1 MYTAFKSERY
11 EGSQMMKAPKLKGF
25 LGVEHIPEKE
35 ITLSAFLDTIEQGV
49 HVAIGAG
56 SGYMYIGSVR
66 GFYRDVPYI
75 DFHYEYACAKYFY
88 GSYKYNIY
96 VPLLL
101 RRVEKYWSR
110 NLKPDEPPMWCISVE
125 GDENGPEWV
134 LSEVEKVRSR
144 YKEEFAKLMIY
155 NESRATDKDVTEEV
169 IQQLPEEHGIESV
182 FFPIASSRSAG
193 TTGEA
198 CAQ

>member
-1 MYTAFKSERY
+1 
-11 EGSQMMKAPKLKGF
+11 MKEPKLKG
-25 LGVEHIPEKE
+25 LIGKEHIPEKQ
-35 ITLSAFLDTIEQGV
+35 ITLSAFLNIIEQDV

-56 SGYMYIGSVR
+56 SGYLYIGTVA
-66 GFYRDVPYI
+66 GFYRDVPFI

-88 GSYKYNIY
+88 GTYKYSIY

-134 LSEVEKVRSR
+134 LSEVDKVRSK
-144 YKEEFAKLMIY
+144 YKAEFAKLMMY
-155 NESRATDKDVTEEV
+155 NESKATDKNVTEET
-169 IQQLPEEHGIESV
+169 IQKLPEVRGTESV
-182 FFPIASSRSAG
+182 FFPLGSSRSVG